1 MTKYS
6 AICCIVALAATLSGG
21 VVSSCNSSYD
31 ENEYTYTYSSTV
43 ISEFSLTANEEIL
56 NNLDSVFFSIDLTT
70 GEIYNAQPLPYG
82 TDISRMVVNIE
93 TDMCSA
99 TDILFKTKSG
109 ADTTVNYLTNSG
121 DSINFAGGP
130 VRIHVASYDGSAGRN
145 YTVKINVYDQPV
157 DSIYWTKMTDGHL
170 PSTLSG
176 VRRQKTVMAG
186 DRYYMLTANASGYSL
201 AVADDPSVLSSWQAR
216 GIEFDGIDAKVE
228 SFTGTSDGSLYLLDG
243 DGQLYVS
250 HDEAGSWTACDDVVM
265 DNVYGAYDDMIVG
278 GYVADDNTIYTCTYP
293 GQSEP
298 MAMPA
303 DFPVSGTSDMIW
315 QKVKW
320 GARPQG
326 YIVGGRKADG
336 TLSGD
341 TWGFDGN
348 SWARVSK
355 GTLEAAEGRSVFPY
369 IFSATDTMT
378 WRTTE
383 HDVLV
388 TIGGRLA
395 DNKLVTDVHF
405 TNDNGMHWFDVED
418 MKQLPPDLKP
428 RYGASV
434 FVAEETINSRAI
446 RPITEWNAPYI
457 YLVGGRDASGKLQ
470 PEIWKGVLGYL
481 TVKPLQ

>member
-145 YTVKINVYDQPV
+145 YNVKINVYDQPV

-186 DRYYMLTANASGYSL
+186 DRYYILTANASGYSL
-201 AVADDPSVLSSWQAR
+201 AVADDPSELSSWQAR
-216 GIEFDGIDAKVE
+216 VIEFDGIDAKVE
-228 SFTGTSDGSLYLLDG
+228 SFTGTSDGSLYVLDG

-250 HDEAGSWTACDDVVM
+250 HDEAGTWTACDGVVM
-265 DNVYGAYDDMIVG
+265 ED
-278 GYVADDNTIYTCTYP
+278 
-293 GQSEP
+293 
-298 MAMPA
+298 
-303 DFPVSGTSDMIW
+303 
-315 QKVKW
+315 
-320 GARPQG
+320 
-326 YIVGGRKADG
+326 RK
-336 TLSGD
+336 
-341 TWGFDGN
+341 
-348 SWARVSK
+348 
-355 GTLEAAEGRSVFPY
+355 SV
-369 IFSATDTMT
+369 
-378 WRTTE
+378 
-383 HDVLV
+383 V
-388 TIGGRLA
+388 
-395 DNKLVTDVHF
+395 
-405 TNDNGMHWFDVED
+405 
-418 MKQLPPDLKP
+418 
-428 RYGASV
+428 
-434 FVAEETINSRAI
+434 
-446 RPITEWNAPYI
+446 
-457 YLVGGRDASGKLQ
+457 
-470 PEIWKGVLGYL
+470 
-481 TVKPLQ
+481 